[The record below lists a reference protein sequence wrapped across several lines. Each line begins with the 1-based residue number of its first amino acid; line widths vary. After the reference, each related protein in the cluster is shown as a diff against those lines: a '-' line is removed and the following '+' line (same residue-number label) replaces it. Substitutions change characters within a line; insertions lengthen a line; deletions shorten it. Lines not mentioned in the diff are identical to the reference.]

1 MLWDVF
7 RVLGDNSFK
16 RNFYEAKKIYIY
28 FDRFSIFYKN
38 DI

>member
-7 RVLGDNSFK
+7 RVLGNNSFK
-16 RNFYEAKKIYIY
+16 RNFYEAKKKKY